1 MPNWCLTDYV
11 IEGPKK
17 DLETI
22 DKAIRDVL
30 NGDAEIQSKSSQD
43 WEGNVL
49 HALHI
54 PTDVDGMAGELR
66 GFFYDYPHW
75 DGENGDRL
83 RFSAQ
88 EAWSRTRFA
97 EALKIRFKDIRIY
110 WNAEEPGCDYY
121 VTNDAE
127 GVYFGGFLVYTPD
140 ASEYFDTEKEVYE
153 YLGRLYD
160 CHNEED
166 VERYNEEH
174 TEWISIH
181 EFEIDTEEFS
191 FGDIPLIG
199 VDTNLFNA

>member
-17 DLETI
+17 DLEAI
-22 DKAIRDVL
+22 DKAFCDVL
-30 NGDAEIQSKSSQD
+30 NGKAEIQSKSSPD

-49 HALHI
+49 HALRI

-66 GFFYDYPHW
+66 GFIYDPPSW

-127 GVYFGGFLVYTPD
+127 GIYFGGFVVHEPD
-140 ASEYFDTEKEVYE
+140 ATEYFDTIEEVYE
-153 YLGRLYD
+153 YLGRLYGVH
-160 CHNEED
+160 CEED
-166 VERYNEEH
+166 VVRYNDENDD
-174 TEWISIH
+174 WISIH
-181 EFEIDTEEFS
+181 EFEVDTEELS
-191 FGDIPLIG
+191 FGDVPLIG